1 MKRIFLLVLALG
13 LLSGCQTISN
23 WKDAAALKA
32 GYTSKVRAEQ
42 VLEQT
47 KKDYDSKLAAKD
59 GDIKV
64 KQDLFIQSWINKD
77 QMASDRLY
85 GADFAFQLHPKP
97 DRTHIIMDNRINE
110 ARVVLPP
117 ASVAAMAIENERVKR
132 ELDETRTSM
141 AELQKNHDL
150 AIEEAK
156 LANNISEKAK
166 ADLNQAKLDKEKIEK
181 DKNIAIAKTQE
192 ALDKANNEVIANEH
206 KRGDDAKAIQAGKEK
221 LSLGAGLLAALCLAG
236 AIWSPIMKDK
246 FGMAA
251 GVLAVASVGVW
262 YLTPILVFSIFGLGS
277 LIIIGWVVFEHNK
290 DNKAAVATYSA
301 LEEIKNNSKEVWDT
315 SIAPKLSEWQSK
327 YVVKDGKVITI
338 PDPSIALNIDKKLAQ
353 TNQK

>member
-1 MKRIFLLVLALG
+1 MVIVSL
-13 LLSGCQTISN
+13 LLSGCQTITN
-23 WKDAAALKA
+23 WKEAMALKA
-32 GYTSKVRAEQ
+32 GYTSKDRAEQ

-59 GDIKV
+59 GDIKI
-64 KQDLFIQSWINKD
+64 KQEAFFKTWTDKD
-77 QMASDRLY
+77 QFASDKLY
-85 GADFAFQLHPKP
+85 GADFAYQLHPKP
-97 DRTHIIMDNRINE
+97 DRTHIIMNNRINE

-117 ASVAAMAIENERVKR
+117 ASVEAMALENERVKR

-156 LANNISEKAK
+156 LANSVSEKAK

-181 DKNIAIAKTQE
+181 DKIAAVTEAQE
-192 ALDKANNEVIANEH
+192 ELTKANNKVIDGER

-221 LSLGAGLLAALCLAG
+221 LSLGAGILAALCLAG
-236 AIWSPIMKDK
+236 AIFSPIMKDK

-262 YLTPILVFSIFGLGS
+262 YLTPTIVFSIFGLGS
-277 LIIIGWVVFEHNK
+277 LIIIGWVVYEHNK
-290 DNKAAVATYSA
+290 DNKAAIATYSA
-301 LEEIKNNSKEVWDT
+301 LEEIKNSSKEVWEAN
-315 SIAPKLSEWQSK
+315 IAPTLTQWQSK
-327 YVVKDGKVITI
+327 YVVKDGKIVTI
-338 PDPSIALNIDKKLAQ
+338 PDPSIALNIDKKLAE